1 MFTYQRVNSHDMD
14 WWRSLNTANRQKTTR
29 MLIIMAAKK
38 KNFYSGELAHILCHG
53 QKLDQII
60 CAVVKTWYVMVI
72 QHDIMGIIS
81 QVPSHSTSLLMVVYG
96 GNYMVAF
103 VVWPSPRFLAIIQF
117 EGVYIYIYII
127 LHIKH
132 INIYYIYNVCP
143 KKSPELSHQISRLT
157 SPWPFYHR
165 ASPTPPSR
173 WPRQPPQ
180 SAPAGLPGYHFHVFW
195 CLMFQDHHASQWFL
209 LMYFNDFSQQVF
221 HVLDLHIFLFMCKQ
235 NLPRFMACLSLHE
248 HTVGPSGAPWMG
260 KWVEHQARFEV
271 FNGAYEYMHS

>member
-1 MFTYQRVNSHDMD
+1 MFTYQRVNSHEMD
-14 WWRSLNTANRQKTTR
+14 WWPSLNTANRQKTTR

-117 EGVYIYIYII
+117 EGVYIYIYYIAYKAYKYI
-127 LHIKH
+127 L
-132 INIYYIYNVCP
+132 YIYIMYVPRNP
-143 KKSPELSHQISRLT
+143 RNYPTKS
-157 SPWPFYHR
+157 
-165 ASPTPPSR
+165 
-173 WPRQPPQ
+173 
-180 SAPAGLPGYHFHVFW
+180 HV
-195 CLMFQDHHASQWFL
+195 
-209 LMYFNDFSQQVF
+209 
-221 HVLDLHIFLFMCKQ
+221 
-235 NLPRFMACLSLHE
+235 
-248 HTVGPSGAPWMG
+248 
-260 KWVEHQARFEV
+260 
-271 FNGAYEYMHS
+271 